1 MRLSTLIVFFSIV
14 AFTLCGCT
22 VPAARL
28 VDDANNQ
35 LLNRSKNALC
45 LSIDTLH
52 VTYMDNTKAI
62 ADTLF
67 NDSFFI
73 EAANGLLLYEVSK
86 NFGIRQWTPQ
96 DSLLDSSS
104 GAAQD
109 KSPDADSLAVFR
121 RGGFSKLAGDTA
133 SLFQIASRIRE
144 LAIKYNADLVV
155 IPYACMI
162 KHITV
167 RPTGWRNDKYTGPG
181 YDRPI
186 SYTAKTDF
194 HVQIWDKNG
203 TLLYERIG
211 KSDTGRPI
219 LYSFLKK
226 EKHPDKDIVKYAKR
240 FYAPPLVK
248 SLYNSIKI
256 AMQVRM

>member
-1 MRLSTLIVFFSIV
+1 MRLSTLVIFFSIA

-22 VPAARL
+22 VSTATL
-28 VDDANNQ
+28 VNDANDQ
-35 LLNRSKNALC
+35 LQNRSKNALC

-52 VTYMDNTKAI
+52 VTYVDNTKAI

-73 EAANGLLLYEVSK
+73 EAANGLLMYEVSK
-86 NFGIRQWTPQ
+86 NFGIRQWAPQ
-96 DSLLDSSS
+96 DTQKDASF
-104 GAAQD
+104 GA
-109 KSPDADSLAVFR
+109 SFGADSLAVFR
-121 RGGFSKLAGDTA
+121 HGGFSRLTHDTA
-133 SLFQIASRIRE
+133 SLHLIAGRICE
-144 LAIKYNADLVV
+144 LAKKYNADLVV

-167 RPTGWRNDKYTGPG
+167 RPTGWRNDKYAGPG

-248 SLYNSIKI
+248 SLYNSIRI
-256 AMQVRM
+256 AMRVRM

>member
-1 MRLSTLIVFFSIV
+1 MRLSTLVIFFSIA

-22 VPAARL
+22 ASTATL
-28 VDDANNQ
+28 VNDANDQ
-35 LLNRSKNALC
+35 LQNRSKNALC

-52 VTYMDNTKAI
+52 VTYVDNTKAI

-73 EAANGLLLYEVSK
+73 EAANGLLMYEVSK

-96 DSLLDSSS
+96 DTLKDAPQDPSS
-104 GAAQD
+104 G
-109 KSPDADSLAVFR
+109 ADSLAVFR
-121 RGGFSKLAGDTA
+121 HGGFSRLTHDTA
-133 SLFQIASRIRE
+133 SLHLIAGRIRE
-144 LAIKYNADLVV
+144 LAKKYNADLVV

-167 RPTGWRNDKYTGPG
+167 RPTGWRNDKYAGPG

-211 KSDTGRPI
+211 KSNTGRPI

-256 AMQVRM
+256 AMRVRM